1 MKEKHLTIFRKCV
14 ILIFAGGTRFGL
26 RGRWSNSLNLLVK
39 TIVGKANVMPP
50 FNGGFLFRSLIWK

>member
-39 TIVGKANVMPP
+39 TIVGKAV
-50 FNGGFLFRSLIWK
+50 FTRLIGRFFVLGGVL